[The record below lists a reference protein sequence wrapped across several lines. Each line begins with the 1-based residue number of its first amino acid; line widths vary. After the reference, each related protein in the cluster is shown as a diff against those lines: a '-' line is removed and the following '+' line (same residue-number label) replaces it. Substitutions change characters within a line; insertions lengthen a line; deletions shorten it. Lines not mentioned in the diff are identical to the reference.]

1 MSIPLIYNTFS
12 KNSRLASKPNGLYY
26 LRNMQVILT
35 FDYELFFGTSTGSVQ
50 KCMIEPS
57 DRLLSIARKHQVPM
71 VFFVDVGFL
80 IKLTEYKDQYPN
92 LEKDF
97 LQIETQLKEM
107 QALNCEI
114 QLHIHPHWE
123 KSVYDG
129 EKWIVVTDGCY
140 KLSDFPDAEAES
152 IVRKYHRFLT
162 DLTGTKVTTYR
173 AGGWCIQPFKQIEK
187 VFRELEIE
195 KDSTVFPGGKFESG
209 QYQFDF
215 TNVPPFGNP
224 YRFQSDV
231 TKPDK
236 TGYFIEIP
244 ISSWE
249 FSPFFYWRLYILG
262 RLNPTDHKM
271 IGDGSF
277 LAQPGRKKSVLLN
290 KTWNHVSSDG
300 YYASQLEKQAKYYV
314 SKNVQTFVVIGHPKG
329 MTNYSLKQLES
340 FVSKTKTAYEFVNYE
355 SCNW

>member
-1 MSIPLIYNTFS
+1 
-12 KNSRLASKPNGLYY
+12 
-26 LRNMQVILT
+26 MQVILT
-35 FDYELFFGTSTGSVQ
+35 FDYELFFGTNTGSVQ

-57 DRLLSIARKHQVPM
+57 NQLLAIAKKHKIPM

-80 IKLTEYKDQYPN
+80 IKLQEYKDQYSN
-92 LEKDF
+92 LEADF
-97 LQIETQLKEM
+97 NQIVAQLKEI

-129 EKWIVVTDGCY
+129 KKWQVITDGCY
-140 KLSDFPDAEAES
+140 KLSDFPDSEAEA
-152 IVRKYHRFLT
+152 IVRKYHAFLT
-162 DLTGTKVTTYR
+162 KLIGKKPDAYR
-173 AGGWCIQPFKQIEK
+173 AGGWCIQPFDQVER
-187 VFRELEIE
+187 VFLELEIK
-195 KDSTVFPGGKFESG
+195 KDSTVFPGGKFESAH
-209 QYQFDF
+209 YQFDF
-215 TNVPPFGNP
+215 TAVSPFADP

-231 TKPDK
+231 TKADK
-236 TGYFIEIP
+236 NGYFLEIP

-249 FSPFFYWRLYILG
+249 FSPLFYWRLYLLG
-262 RLNPTDHKM
+262 RLNPKDHKM

-300 YYASQLEKQAKYYV
+300 YYASLLKKQAKYYQA
-314 SKNVQTFVVIGHPKG
+314 KNLRTFVVIGHPKG

-340 FVSKTKTAYEFVNYE
+340 FVSQTKEKYEFVNFD
-355 SCNW
+355 SCNL